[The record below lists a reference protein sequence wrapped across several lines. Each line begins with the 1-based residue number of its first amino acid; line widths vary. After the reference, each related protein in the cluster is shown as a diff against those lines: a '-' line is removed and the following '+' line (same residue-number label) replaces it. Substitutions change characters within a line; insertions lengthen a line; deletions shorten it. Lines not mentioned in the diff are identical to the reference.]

1 MITPNISVNQQSLP
15 TSAFAARSRWLL
27 AFMLTGITLSLA
39 ACGGSDK
46 ASDKPAQKQEA
57 PDAKADAKGAVDHE
71 SGLKLT
77 PEELERA
84 GIKTEALEAKSFA
97 DVVTVTAT
105 IHPNQDRIVR
115 VAPRVEGRI
124 VRVAA
129 NLGDSVRP
137 GQVLA
142 VLDSVTLGEA
152 QSTLLQAQSAQRV
165 AQADYKRAEALNA
178 DEIIS
183 QRDYLRTKA
192 EFEKSSAELRSA
204 EDRVRLLG
212 GATTAGRADST
223 FQLTSPLTGNV
234 VEKKA
239 TVGELRSPS
248 DSLFTVADL
257 STLWIEANLTED
269 MLAKVHSGAA
279 ATVTV
284 SAYPGE
290 RFVGRVTYVASLL
303 DKDSRTIAARIE
315 VGNKDG
321 RLKPEMFATATIE
334 TAGAKRVSLSVPD
347 AAILLLQGQPTV
359 FVADKD
365 GFEPRAI
372 ETGDKLSGRTAVKS
386 GLAAG
391 DQVVVAGA
399 YALKAR
405 LLKSQIGGE

>member
-1 MITPNISVNQQSLP
+1 MTHLKNPGNQRIFQTALTACP
-15 TSAFAARSRWLL
+15 KWLML
-27 AFMLTGITLSLA
+27 AGIALSLA

-46 ASDKPAQKQEA
+46 AGDKPAQMQKA
-57 PDAKADAKGAVDHE
+57 PEAKADAKGAVDHE
-71 SGLKLT
+71 AGLKLA

-84 GIKTEALEAKSFA
+84 GVKTETLEQKSFA

-124 VRVAA
+124 VRVTA

-183 QRDYLRTKA
+183 QRDYLRAKA
-192 EFEKSSAELRSA
+192 EFEKSSAELRGA

-212 GATTAGRADST
+212 GSTTAGRADST
-223 FQLTSPLTGNV
+223 FQLTSPLAGNV

-257 STLWIEANLTED
+257 LTLWIEANLTED
-269 MLAKVHSGAA
+269 LLAKVHAGAA

-284 SAYPGE
+284 AAYPGE
-290 RFVGRVTYVASLL
+290 RFAGRVTYVASLL

-334 TAGAKRVSLSVPD
+334 TAGAKRVALSVPD

-372 ETGDKLSGRTAVKS
+372 ETGDKLSGRTIVKS
-386 GLAAG
+386 GLVVG

>member
-1 MITPNISVNQQSLP
+1 MTYSNKSADHKLFRT
-15 TSAFAARSRWLL
+15 TSIALQRKWCL
-27 AFMLTGITLSLA
+27 AFMLSGIALSLA

-57 PDAKADAKGAVDHE
+57 PDAKAATKGAVDHE
-71 SGLKLT
+71 SGLKLA

-84 GIKTEALEAKSFA
+84 GIKTEAVAEKSFA

-105 IHPNQDRIVR
+105 IRPNQDHIVR

-137 GQVLA
+137 GQLLA

-183 QRDYLRTKA
+183 QRDYLRAKA
-192 EFEKSSAELRSA
+192 EFEKSSAELRGA

-212 GATTAGRADST
+212 GSTTIGRADST
-223 FQLTSPLTGNV
+223 FQLTSPFAGNV

-269 MLAKVHSGAA
+269 MLAKVRSGAA
-279 ATVTV
+279 ATVMV

-290 RFVGRVTYVASLL
+290 RFAGRVTYVASLL
-303 DKDSRTIAARIE
+303 DKDSRTVPARIE
-315 VGNKDG
+315 VSNKDG

-334 TAGAKRVSLSVPD
+334 TAGAKRTALSVPD

-359 FVADKD
+359 FVADQD
-365 GFEPRAI
+365 GFEARAI
-372 ETGDKLSGRTAVKS
+372 ETGDKLSGRTVVKS
-386 GLAAG
+386 GLAVG
-391 DQVVVAGA
+391 DQVVIAGA